1 MPNWSRFSR
10 LARDAD
16 SWECVEDQRLFR
28 TKDGVI
34 EGERIMPGL
43 AFLDGRIIVM
53 DDCER

>member
-1 MPNWSRFSR
+1 MPNWSRLSR

-16 SWECVEDQRLFR
+16 SWECVEDQRLFC

-34 EGERIMPGL
+34 EGGRIMPGL